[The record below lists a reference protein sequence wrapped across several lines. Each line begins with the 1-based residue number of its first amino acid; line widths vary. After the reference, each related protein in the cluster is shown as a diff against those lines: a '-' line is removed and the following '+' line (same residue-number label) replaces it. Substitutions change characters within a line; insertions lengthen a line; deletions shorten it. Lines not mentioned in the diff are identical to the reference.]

1 MVGLLILEG
10 IPSSGSFSP
19 SAILEH
25 LCNGRTYG
33 PGRLPSSIFSG
44 RMFFNC
50 TRILWLRQDCMR
62 IVDCE
67 CCSPIF
73 SSCGIETGIGNAP
86 RVHWYCSGMNW
97 TDQDYRFVW
106 SVQPCLL
113 FDVTSRLP
121 LWLEYIGDWS
131 LDCDL
136 RWICQIKLIGIPTQ
150 SWNWSAMG
158 ERTAPDRHRPIY
170 ILVLYSLAVCSSIA
184 RGF

>member
-1 MVGLLILEG
+1 M
-10 IPSSGSFSP
+10 
-19 SAILEH
+19 
-25 LCNGRTYG
+25 
-33 PGRLPSSIFSG
+33 
-44 RMFFNC
+44 
-50 TRILWLRQDCMR
+50 
-62 IVDCE
+62 
-67 CCSPIF
+67 
-73 SSCGIETGIGNAP
+73 IG
-86 RVHWYCSGMNW
+86 
-97 TDQDYRFVW
+97 TT
-106 SVQPCLL
+106 L

-136 RWICQIKLIGIPTQ
+136 RGICQIKLIGIPTQ